1 MNYCRNVEGYRD
13 LLVHGPLTLVLML
26 SALRG
31 QLGEVVTKS
40 DGSGNGRLPLP
51 YRYIRKFDYRNIAPL
66 YANEELKVCVHRNA
80 QDTGKGFGKWDVWV
94 ENSRGSICARGT
106 AITCPDSYEPAAE
119 KGEQSASEDDQWSD
133 EWYYEE

>member
-1 MNYCRNVEGYRD
+1 
-13 LLVHGPLTLVLML
+13 ML

-31 QLGEVVTKS
+31 KLHEVVQASAGT
-40 DGSGNGRLPLP
+40 GTGTGRQPMP

-80 QDTGKGFGKWDVWV
+80 QDPNRDGQRRGFSKWDVWV

-106 AITCPDSYEPAAE
+106 AITCPDIHEPTTKNTE
-119 KGEQSASEDDQWSD
+119 RPASEDNEWDD
-133 EWYYEE
+133 DWYYEA